1 MENGEWGGIRLGW
14 LGQLRHR
21 SGCISCVQGE
31 GQKMPQG
38 YDDARRIGGLAIRVK
53 TRQRDSKRL
62 AVGCRVD
69 KLGGQLGVAYLV
81 VLIKVR
87 VYWLRVDLQ

>member
-1 MENGEWGGIRLGW
+1 MENGEWGGIRLEW
-14 LGQLRHR
+14 LGQFRHW
-21 SGCISCVQGE
+21 GWCISCVQGG
-31 GQKMPQG
+31 GQKMSQG
-38 YDDARRIGGLAIRVK
+38 YDDVRRIGELAIRVK

-62 AVGCRVD
+62 AVGCRVGR
-69 KLGGQLGVAYLV
+69 LRGQLGVAFLV